1 MQIRG
6 LRSRITTIT
15 YYVTLIALSIFAS
28 SEFSFAQPNLSVS
41 NTNIEFGVTNVGNF
55 ETGPFTITNT
65 GDSTLFFTIS
75 ISGDTVFFISSGGPY
90 SMQPGMSAVLEIFF
104 NPTSE
109 GAYAATIIISSNDP
123 FTPYFTVNLTGIG
136 NLSHFTGWIKGTV
149 ADAENGDPIGGA
161 QIITDIGIST
171 VSFPNGTYLT
181 VHTAGTYT
189 VTASANGYN
198 ENSYSDVLIGD
209 AEIVTKDFE
218 LITTGA
224 ASPGDI
230 NIDLEV
236 NLTDAILALQLLA
249 RMDISGSIR
258 SDYSTSGADV
268 NRDGKVG
275 LEEIIY
281 ILQKVSGLR

>member
-1 MQIRG
+1 MIIKYYEYHK
-6 LRSRITTIT
+6 LRKKK
-15 YYVTLIALSIFAS
+15 
-28 SEFSFAQPNLSVS
+28 
-41 NTNIEFGVTNVGNF
+41 NTM
-55 ETGPFTITNT
+55 P
-65 GDSTLFFTIS
+65 
-75 ISGDTVFFISSGGPY
+75 
-90 SMQPGMSAVLEIFF
+90 
-104 NPTSE
+104 
-109 GAYAATIIISSNDP
+109 
-123 FTPYFTVNLTGIG
+123 
-136 NLSHFTGWIKGTV
+136 
-149 ADAENGDPIGGA
+149 
-161 QIITDIGIST
+161 

-181 VHTAGTYT
+181 VHPAGTYT

-198 ENSYSDVLIGD
+198 ENSYSEVLIGD
-209 AEIVTKDFE
+209 AAIVTKDFE

-236 NLTDAILALQLLA
+236 NLTDVILALQLLA